1 MGERRKGR
9 EFALQMLYQIE
20 VGGSREES
28 LATFWE
34 GKDPSPETREF
45 TEALVR
51 GTLTHLEEIDALL
64 RQGLE
69 HWRLGRI
76 AAVDR
81 NVLRLAAYEFLYQPQ
96 TPRVVVIDEAI
107 ELAKCFGGDESGLFV
122 NGVLDGLRK
131 RLDALPPAGAPP
143 SAD

>member
-1 MGERRKGR
+1 VGERRKGR

-20 VGGSREES
+20 VGGSREEA

-34 GKDPSPETREF
+34 GKDASPEIRQF
-45 TEALVR
+45 AEALVR

-69 HWRLGRI
+69 HWRLARI

-81 NVLRLAAYEFLYQPQ
+81 NVLRLAAFEFLHQPQ
-96 TPRVVVIDEAI
+96 TPRLVIIDEAI
-107 ELAKCFGGDESGLFV
+107 DLAKCFGGDESGLFV

-131 RLDALPPAGAPP
+131 RLEPQPPPDAPP
-143 SAD
+143 VAD

>member
-20 VGGSREES
+20 VGGSREET
-28 LATFWE
+28 LTTFWE
-34 GKDPSPETREF
+34 GKDPTPETREF
-45 TEALVR
+45 AEGLVR
-51 GTLTHLEEIDALL
+51 GTLVRLDEIDALL

-69 HWRLGRI
+69 HWRLARI

-81 NVLRLAAYEFLYQPQ
+81 NVLRLAAYELLHQPQ
-96 TPRVVVIDEAI
+96 TPPAVIIDEAI
-107 ELAKCFGGDESGLFV
+107 ELAKCFGGDESGDFV

-131 RLDALPPAGAPP
+131 RLGPP
-143 SAD
+143 SSEAPSPSD

>member
-34 GKDPSPETREF
+34 GKEPNPETRDFAEG
-45 TEALVR
+45 LVR
-51 GTLTHLEEIDALL
+51 GTLVHLEEIDALL
-64 RQGLE
+64 RQNLE
-69 HWRLGRI
+69 HWRLARI

-81 NVLRLAAYEFLYQPQ
+81 NVLRLAVFELLHEPQ
-96 TPRVVVIDEAI
+96 TPRPVIIDEAI
-107 ELAKCFGGDESGLFV
+107 ELAKCFGGDESGEFV

-131 RLDALPPAGAPP
+131 RLDPAASEAAPP
-143 SAD
+143 SD

>member
-1 MGERRKGR
+1 MGERRKSR

-34 GKDPSPETREF
+34 GKDPNPETQEF
-45 TEALVR
+45 AETLVR
-51 GTLTHLEEIDALL
+51 GTLVHLDEIDALL

-69 HWRLGRI
+69 HWRLARI

-81 NVLRLAAYEFLYQPQ
+81 NVLRLAVYELLHHPQ
-96 TPRVVVIDEAI
+96 TPPPVVIDEAI
-107 ELAKCFGGDESGLFV
+107 ELAKCFGGDESGDFV

-131 RLDALPPAGAPP
+131 RLAPGSTDAPPA
-143 SAD
+143 SD